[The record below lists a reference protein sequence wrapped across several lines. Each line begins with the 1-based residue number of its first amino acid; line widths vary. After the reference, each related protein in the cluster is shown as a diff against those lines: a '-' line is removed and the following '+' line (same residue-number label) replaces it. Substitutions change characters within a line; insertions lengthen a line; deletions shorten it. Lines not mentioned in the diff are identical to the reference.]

1 MDQDPD
7 GRNTD
12 TTEQDTAAAANSVP
26 PAAPSPEVQAA
37 LDEMTAEAATATTDA
52 AKPAKSSKATK
63 TRKKSPK
70 SQSDASDT
78 DAADA
83 AAATASASA
92 AEPEPA
98 TAKTASASAAGKKS
112 PKVSRIVAIIVA
124 ILLVFALVGAALWYF
139 FYYNHPDKIAY
150 DAVSKL
156 FTAENVGT
164 KGEIILAPTPNESDS
179 TINRI
184 ALRLDTPT
192 NHLPATGTLNFA
204 VDQKDDP
211 DFDFDLEYVQLEDG
225 VLYLKVDGIMAAI
238 EAAGLDEDAQDDL
251 TTTLELVDDIDGEWW
266 EIAVVDLMK
275 SLDMDRSTAEMA
287 DAVYTCAVDLA
298 KGEGLNELGAIY
310 DQHRF
315 LTLEK
320 VKSVNTD
327 GHWYT
332 HDADFG
338 HMLYRASLNKRALA
352 DFINQLPETDSA
364 ETFADCYNTAV
375 KDYYK
380 DRGFDSRRYYESSLL
395 DLDEID
401 EISAYDLD
409 LPEELK
415 FYLEISNWD
424 HKLQRFILTHTIED
438 EINLSADLT
447 FDYRK
452 ATVNP
457 PSSYKPITDLVDD
470 DRLEEAYYEIWEV
483 QTSAQSDDAFE
494 LFSDSEA
501 GSL

>member
-12 TTEQDTAAAANSVP
+12 TIEQDTTEQNATAAVESTAT
-26 PAAPSPEVQAA
+26 PSPEVQAA
-37 LDEMTAEAATATTDA
+37 LDEMAAEAATATTDA

-63 TRKKSPK
+63 TRKKSSKAQPEV
-70 SQSDASDT
+70 SDT
-78 DAADA
+78 DAAA
-83 AAATASASA
+83 AAAPA
-92 AEPEPA
+92 AESEPA
-98 TAKTASASAAGKKS
+98 AKTASASAAEKKS
-112 PKVSRIVAIIVA
+112 LKASRIVAIIVA
-124 ILLVFALVGAALWYF
+124 ILLVFALVGTALWYF

-164 KGEIILAPTPNESDS
+164 KGEIILTPTPDESDS
-179 TINRI
+179 AINRI

-470 DRLEEAYYEIWEV
+470 DHLEEAYYEIWEV